1 MGSKLPNECSK
12 NLTGLQ
18 DPEASLSLLSVIRKL
33 QGIPPKESQVRI
45 LTEGTYRGKRRSGG
59 SGGFGGLQGSY
70 DGGGRDGDGY
80 LRDGAAAEIK
90 QEGLEFRV

>member
-33 QGIPPKESQVRI
+33 QGILPKESQVRI
-45 LTEGTYRGKRRSGG
+45 LTEGTYRGKRRCTS
-59 SGGFGGLQGSY
+59 
-70 DGGGRDGDGY
+70 R
-80 LRDGAAAEIK
+80 RK
-90 QEGLEFRV
+90 RRVQQQWRKRRIWWSPRKL